1 MYISDTVLREFIQK
15 HEEEIEV
22 EDYSHLITLPS
33 SWIEG
38 ELICNL
44 FKRLHDAKVPPFKD
58 LDSDLFGSSV
68 SKAREVYRSALGKL
82 VSHTVRDWKADTW
95 NQPVIKELIEVIKL
109 LGVQVYLFENKNL
122 QNNQRDYLLI
132 NPKNKLEQVLP
143 YLNKDHYTA
152 NELEDFQQI

>member
-1 MYISDTVLREFIQK
+1 M
-15 HEEEIEV
+15 
-22 EDYSHLITLPS
+22 
-33 SWIEG
+33 
-38 ELICNL
+38 
-44 FKRLHDAKVPPFKD
+44 
-58 LDSDLFGSSV
+58 
-68 SKAREVYRSALGKL
+68 
-82 VSHTVRDWKADTW
+82 SHTVRDWKADTW